1 MDSSFRTP
9 EQDQQFNKAWEVLKQ
24 LADNSQSDR
33 ILDYFD
39 AEPDRLEKMT
49 ASCADLRLD
58 YSRSAMSLKVRDQ
71 LLTLLEHSGLDT
83 ARKAMFD
90 GELLNNTEQR
100 AVLHA
105 ALRHSAGPTASG
117 LEDISSEV
125 EAALNKMSKVVE
137 RLHSGEWTGHD
148 GQSITDVVSIGI
160 GGSFLGPKV
169 VVEAL
174 RPDWHPRIRVH
185 FVANVDAADIL
196 NTLEDLSPSTTLFIV
211 QSKSFTTQETLTNA
225 LTARA
230 WFLGDP
236 AVAALD
242 DRAEALRRHFV
253 AVSSNVEKAQAFGID
268 AGNILPMWDWV
279 GGRYSL
285 WSAIGLPIA
294 CQVGMPLFRKLL
306 QGAAHM
312 DEHFLTAPLEKNL
325 PALLAVIGIWY
336 NNFRNIGN
344 YAIIPYDQGLN
355 DLAAHLQQ
363 VDMESNG
370 KSVQRDGK
378 PVFSQTGTI
387 VWGGAGTNGQHAY
400 HQLIHQGTRDV
411 PVDFILPLRS
421 RQVGRPLAERI
432 GIEQIQKH
440 HRMLISNCLAQS
452 QAMLTGKSLDQ
463 ALQECLDA
471 GMSKT
476 EATQLAPHKVIQGNK
491 PSTTITIPEV
501 DAFTVGQLI
510 AMYEQRIFVQGV
522 IWNLNSF
529 DQWGV
534 ELGKQMCS
542 SILPLLEGGSDSGAL
557 NLDPSTAQLVDAARA
572 ANS

>member
-9 EQDQQFNKAWEVLKQ
+9 EQDREFMKAWEALKQ
-24 LADNSQSDR
+24 QADNTVSDR
-33 ILDYFD
+33 ILDYFSS
-39 AEPDRLEKMT
+39 EPGRLGDMT
-49 ASCADLRLD
+49 ASCGDLTLD
-58 YSRSAMSLKVRDQ
+58 YSRSAMSLKVRDE
-71 LLTLLEHSGLDT
+71 LLALLKHSGLDA
-83 ARKAMFD
+83 ARKAMFG

-105 ALRHSAGPTASG
+105 ALRGSARPTASG
-117 LEDISSEV
+117 LGDIIGEV
-125 EAALNKMSKVVE
+125 DAALDSMTRVVQ
-137 RLHSGEWTGHD
+137 RLHSGSWTGFD
-148 GQSITDVVSIGI
+148 GQPITDVVSIGI
-160 GGSFLGPKV
+160 GGSFLGPEV

-174 RPDWHPRIRVH
+174 RPDWHDGIRVH

-196 NTLEDLSPSTTLFIV
+196 NTLEGLKASNTLFII

-230 WFLGDP
+230 WFLGD
-236 AVAALD
+236 ASVGALD
-242 DRAEALRRHFV
+242 DSAEALGKHFI

-268 AGNILPMWDWV
+268 PENILPMWDWV

-294 CQVGMPLFRKLL
+294 CQIGMPLFRKLL
-306 QGAAHM
+306 QGAAAM
-312 DEHFLTAPLEKNL
+312 DEHFLTAPLEENL
-325 PALLAVIGIWY
+325 PALLAMIGIWY
-336 NNFRNIGN
+336 NNFKNIGN

-400 HQLIHQGTRDV
+400 HQLIHQGTRVV

-421 RQVGRPLAERI
+421 RQTGRPLSERI

-452 QAMLTGKSLDQ
+452 QAMLTGKSLEQ
-463 ALQECLDA
+463 ARQECLNA
-471 GMSKT
+471 GMNES
-476 EATQLAPHKVIQGNK
+476 EAEQLAPHKVIQGNK
-491 PSTTITIPEV
+491 PSTTITVPEV

-522 IWNLNSF
+522 VWNLNSF

-542 SILPLLEGGSDSGAL
+542 SILPLLEGGTDASELA
-557 NLDPSTAQLVDAARA
+557 LDPSTAQLVQAALE
-572 ANS
+572 ANR